1 MIGSTIGIVLDLALM
16 ALLGVAIYY
25 GVRLNRQVAII
36 RAGREQL
43 ESLIKEFA
51 TATGRAETA
60 LGELKT
66 EVGETLDQAR
76 QSAHKAG
83 ALCDDL
89 EFLIKRGEKLA
100 DGLEGAVRSGRSA
113 PAPGADTGPA
123 TRSAPRNAPSLA
135 DPSAMPSP
143 VTDPEG
149 RALAAR
155 PEDRPVPATG
165 QPAKDSNAAKKARA
179 KSKSDL
185 LKALQD
191 MR

>member
-1 MIGSTIGIVLDLALM
+1 MIGSTISIVLDLALM
-16 ALLGVAIYY
+16 ALLGVAIYF
-25 GVRLNRQVAII
+25 GVRLNRQMAVI

-43 ESLIKEFA
+43 EALIKEFA

-60 LGELKT
+60 LVELKT

-89 EFLIKRGEKLA
+89 EFLIKRGEKVA
-100 DGLEGAVRSGRSA
+100 DGLEGAVRTGRPAAGDVPSA
-113 PAPGADTGPA
+113 PTASRTPVP
-123 TRSAPRNAPSLA
+123 SAPREQG
-135 DPSAMPSP
+135 
-143 VTDPEG
+143 T
-149 RALAAR
+149 ALAAR
-155 PEDRPVPATG
+155 PEDRPVPAPGGTSGADAAGTG
-165 QPAKDSNAAKKARA
+165 ATRDSSAAKKARA